1 MNIIE
6 ILISVVLV
14 FALLSILVSTLVEWV
29 NNVRKT
35 RGKMLKCSILQ
46 MLNDPL
52 NLQYGFLL
60 LKHPMIDVMNNQS
73 EKRPFQYLA
82 SDVFANALVDVIGQ
96 QADLG
101 LSIKKNKNNEF
112 STKDELVALT
122 TMQKFE
128 NGLEQMNNSPFK
140 DMLLSFYSKSGG
152 DYGVL
157 KVILENWFDNYMD
170 RTTGWYKR
178 NLHTKF
184 IVVGMLVAFGLNV
197 DSVHLFK
204 VISMDENLR
213 NNLVAVAEGV
223 TQDYS
228 QLDKEEQ
235 ILYSKQM
242 EVLNAN
248 IQEMSKN
255 ENDSNYSSI
264 EPLLQGTRLLIKKIS
279 DSDSV
284 RKSQISRVNEILVL
298 SDQLGIP
305 IGWDCEEAPLSWC
318 FAEEKP
324 IAAPTNKLGLYL
336 YKRNYSNSWGSIFM
350 YFLGT
355 ILTGFLLSFGAPFW
369 FDILIKFVNIR
380 KAGTKPVSTTKD
392 V

>member
-1 MNIIE
+1 MNSIG
-6 ILISVVLV
+6 ILIAMVLV
-14 FALLSILVSTLVEWV
+14 FALLSVLVSTLVEWI

-35 RGKMLKCSILQ
+35 RGKMLRRSILQ

-52 NLQYGFLL
+52 NLQYGYLI
-60 LKHPMIDVMNNQS
+60 LKHPMIHVMNNQS

-82 SDVFANALVDVIGQ
+82 SDVFANALVDVIGR
-96 QADLG
+96 QAELG
-101 LSIKKNKNNEF
+101 VPIKKNKHDEF
-112 STKDELVALT
+112 SAKEDITVFS
-122 TMQKFE
+122 TMQMFE
-128 NGLEQMNNSPFK
+128 NGLGQMNNSPFK

-152 DYGVL
+152 EYEAL

-184 IVVGMLVAFGLNV
+184 IIVGMLVAFSLNV

-235 ILYSKQM
+235 ISPSKQM
-242 EVLNAN
+242 EVLNLN
-248 IQEMSKN
+248 IQELSKN
-255 ENDSNYSSI
+255 ENDSSYSSLQ
-264 EPLLQGTRLLIKKIS
+264 PLLQGTQMLIKNMS
-279 DSDSV
+279 DSDSL
-284 RKSQISRVNEILVL
+284 RKSQIKRVNEILVL

-305 IGWDCEEAPLSWC
+305 MGWNLEEVPLSWF
-318 FAEEKP
+318 FANEKP
-324 IAAPTNKLGLYL
+324 AVAPVNKLGLYL
-336 YKRNYSNSWGSIFM
+336 YERNYSKSAGSIIL

-380 KAGTKPVSTTKD
+380 KAGTKPASTTKD

>member
-1 MNIIE
+1 MNSIG
-6 ILISVVLV
+6 ILIAMVLV
-14 FALLSILVSTLVEWV
+14 FALLSVLVSTLVEWI

-35 RGKMLKCSILQ
+35 RGKMLRRSILQ

-52 NLQYGFLL
+52 NLQYGYLI
-60 LKHPMIDVMNNQS
+60 LKHPMIHVMNNQS

-82 SDVFANALVDVIGQ
+82 SDVFANALVDVIGR
-96 QADLG
+96 QAELG
-101 LSIKKNKNNEF
+101 VPIKKNKHDEF
-112 STKDELVALT
+112 SAKEDIPVFS
-122 TMQKFE
+122 TMQMFE
-128 NGLEQMNNSPFK
+128 NGLGQMNNSPFK

-152 DYGVL
+152 EYEAL

-184 IVVGMLVAFGLNV
+184 IIVGMLVAFSLNV

-235 ILYSKQM
+235 ISPSKQM
-242 EVLNAN
+242 EVLNLN
-248 IQEMSKN
+248 IQELSKN
-255 ENDSNYSSI
+255 ENDSSYSSLQ
-264 EPLLQGTRLLIKKIS
+264 PLLQGTQMLIKNMS
-279 DSDSV
+279 DSDSL
-284 RKSQISRVNEILVL
+284 RKSQIKRVNEILVL

-305 IGWDCEEAPLSWC
+305 MGWNLEEVPLSWF
-318 FAEEKP
+318 FANEKP
-324 IAAPTNKLGLYL
+324 AVAPVNKLGLYL
-336 YKRNYSNSWGSIFM
+336 YERNYSKSAGSIIL

-380 KAGTKPVSTTKD
+380 KAGTKPASTTKD

>member
-1 MNIIE
+1 MNSIE
-6 ILISVVLV
+6 ILIAIILV
-14 FALLSILVSTLVEWV
+14 FALLSVLVSTLVEWI

-35 RGKMLKCSILQ
+35 RGKMLRRSILQ

-52 NLQYGFLL
+52 NLQYGFLI

-82 SDVFANALVDVIGQ
+82 SDVFANALIDVIGR
-96 QADLG
+96 QAELG
-101 LSIKKNKNNEF
+101 VPIKKNKHNEF
-112 STKDELVALT
+112 STKEDLHAFS
-122 TMQKFE
+122 TMQMFE
-128 NGLEQMNNSPFK
+128 NGLEQMNDSPFK

-152 DYGVL
+152 EFEAL
-157 KVILENWFDNYMD
+157 KEILENWFDNYMD

-235 ILYSKQM
+235 ISYSKQM
-242 EVLNAN
+242 EVLNSN
-248 IQEMSKN
+248 IQELSKN
-255 ENDSNYSSI
+255 ENDSNYSSL
-264 EPLLQGTRLLIKKIS
+264 EPLLQGTQMLIKKMS
-279 DSDSV
+279 DSDSL
-284 RKSQISRVNEILVL
+284 RKNQIKRVNEILVL

-305 IGWDCEEAPLSWC
+305 MGWNIEEVPLSWF
-318 FAEEKP
+318 FAKEKP
-324 IAAPTNKLGLYL
+324 AVAPVNKLGLYL
-336 YKRNYSNSWGSIFM
+336 YERNYSNSTGSIIL

-380 KAGTKPVSTTKD
+380 KAGTKPASTTKD